1 MNNGWR
7 EEMVHVE
14 KLGPL
19 IGAEVCGPNISTELS
34 AEDMSEIEKALAKH
48 AVIVFRNQ
56 KISPVQ
62 QLAFAGRFGDLEIN
76 SFDNHAL
83 EGHSGILKVSNIREG
98 EKDSGY
104 ADAGSFWHSDMSY
117 TKTPPRLTMLYA
129 LEIPIR
135 DGQALGDTLFASAV
149 DAYDAL
155 SMEMKGKIQDLKAT
169 HDFSAKKRGVKR
181 PVKLSPEQIAKN
193 PPVEHPIARTHPSTG
208 RKAIYVTADECTG
221 IIGWDSSEALPM
233 LKSLSEHVVEQRFQ
247 YRHKWQ
253 VGDLLIWDN
262 CAVQHVVDRNY
273 QFPPDRRMLYR
284 CTVNGS
290 ATF

>member
-1 MNNGWR
+1 
-7 EEMVHVE
+7 
-14 KLGPL
+14 
-19 IGAEVCGPNISTELS
+19 
-34 AEDMSEIEKALAKH
+34 MSEIEKALAEH

-56 KISPVQ
+56 KLSPDQ
-62 QLAFAGRFGDLEIN
+62 QLGFARRFGSLEIN
-76 SFDNHAL
+76 AFDKHAL

-98 EKDSGY
+98 DKDVGY

-155 SMEMKGKIQDLKAT
+155 SAEMKETIQDLKAI
-169 HDFSAKKRGVKR
+169 HDFSAKKRGVKK

-193 PPVEHPIARTHPSTG
+193 PPVEHQIARTHPLTG

-221 IIGWDSSEALPM
+221 IVGWNLSEALLL
-233 LKSLSEHVVEQRFQ
+233 LKTLSEHVVEPRFQ

-262 CAVQHVVDRNY
+262 CAVQHVVERNY
-273 QFPPDRRMLYR
+273 QFPPDRRMLHR